1 MKKNKQITI
10 DIPNSSTSA
19 QEEISIL
26 RKLVEGFVGSRT
38 YLEDLFSPM
47 LLKWTEETI
56 LGFEDDPEIVGPG
69 VNIAQHYEMAVMDR
83 NGYCEQME
91 NQNKILMAELR
102 EKKAQIFDLTFDD
115 SRMNPYRGEEEIPF

>member
-10 DIPNSSTSA
+10 DIPNSSTSGK
-19 QEEISIL
+19 EEIGIL
-26 RKLVEGFVGSRT
+26 RKLVEDFAGSGT

-47 LLKWTEETI
+47 LLKWTENMI
-56 LGFEDDPEIVGPG
+56 LGFEYDPEIVGPG
-69 VNIAQHYEMAVMDR
+69 VNIAQLHDFAHLDIDL
-83 NGYCEQME
+83 CHEQME
-91 NQNKILMAELR
+91 YLKKTLMAELR